1 MNNKKMETKYKLIA
15 WSLTGLLITILYI
28 ILSQ

>member
-15 WSLTGLLITILYI
+15 WSLTGLFITILYI

>member
-1 MNNKKMETKYKLIA
+1 MNNKKMETKYKLIT
-15 WSLTGLLITILYI
+15 WSLTGLLITTLYI